1 VQIPFVAGKQGSYS
15 PCLACKFGCRWR
27 CGTNIDQGWR
37 KGGPGRRGVGAFR
50 KQGVGSV
57 WLPAACYLLAHAKIS
72 LIRMAE
78 PGGTKPA

>member
-1 VQIPFVAGKQGSYS
+1 MGVIRPAWPVNSVAAGDAEQI
-15 PCLACKFGCRWR
+15 LTR
-27 CGTNIDQGWR
+27 
-37 KGGPGRRGVGAFR
+37 GGERGALGVGAFW